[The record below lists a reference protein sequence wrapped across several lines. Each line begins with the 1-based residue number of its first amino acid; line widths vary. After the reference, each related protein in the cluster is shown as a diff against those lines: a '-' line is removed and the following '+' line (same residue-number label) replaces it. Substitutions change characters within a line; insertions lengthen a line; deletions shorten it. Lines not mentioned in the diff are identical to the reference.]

1 MSRWLHVA
9 AIVRIDSFGGL
20 FEDESECLTKEMD
33 SIKNVFGRQLL
44 FDDHKAW
51 EEYREHPERFLPM
64 GSEGSLQMSLWINP
78 KDYMAARYTVSI
90 FGDLRDRFN
99 CQSIIDWFKDRCG
112 KMESWA
118 IRNACITVTNE
129 VSTYTSSTT
138 EQYGGNELDAD
149 NSNIIWI
156 DMNDEKVD

>member
-1 MSRWLHVA
+1 MSNWLHVA

-78 KDYMAARYTVSI
+78 KDYMTARYTVSI

-99 CQSIIDWFKDRCG
+99 CQSIIDWFKDRCNR
-112 KMESWA
+112 MECWT
-118 IRNACITVTNE
+118 IRNACITVDNE
-129 VSTYTSSTT
+129 LSTYVCSASTHVDDV
-138 EQYGGNELDAD
+138 ESDAPK
-149 NSNIIWI
+149 IVWI
-156 DMNDEKVD
+156 ETNDEKH